1 MSEPVLAGG
10 ATAPLMKA
18 LAEAEEII
26 RSAPHVH
33 TEADVAEGLDYLL
46 GTLRGV
52 IEGGQHRGRSHPQL
66 FQATGPYTKMGLDNP
81 DTLYFYANLADGVE
95 YVIEGV
101 RGTTA
106 DLSFQVLAGNYSAGD
121 RADSHAAFDDRALE
135 INDEGRYSFRLGP
148 PRNDDD
154 DGDSG
159 YVVLHPGTSMIAIR
173 EVFSD
178 WDTEESGSVTLRRVD
193 AAGTAPDVPTLARQ
207 EKFYAK
213 LAEALIGRL
222 HTWLAFPGWFFG
234 DQARNTLYEPR
245 HTPGGLTTQYSSAG
259 IFELEPDQA
268 MIISVPVADVPYQG
282 FQLGSMWYASLEY
295 VHHQT
300 SLTAAQSHVTSDGL
314 IHLVLSEKDP
324 GLANW
329 MELLGR
335 REGIMQFRWQRVSG
349 PVTPELGPTA
359 RIVPFDQLAE
369 QLPGYDE
376 LRVTPQQWGERIAA
390 RQESFARRGLS

>member
-1 MSEPVLAGG
+1 
-10 ATAPLMKA
+10 
-18 LAEAEEII
+18 
-26 RSAPHVH
+26 
-33 TEADVAEGLDYLL
+33 
-46 GTLRGV
+46 
-52 IEGGQHRGRSHPQL
+52 
-66 FQATGPYTKMGLDNP
+66 
-81 DTLYFYANLADGVE
+81 
-95 YVIEGV
+95 
-101 RGTTA
+101 
-106 DLSFQVLAGNYSAGD
+106 
-121 RADSHAAFDDRALE
+121 
-135 INDEGRYSFRLGP
+135 
-148 PRNDDD
+148 
-154 DGDSG
+154 
-159 YVVLHPGTSMIAIR
+159 
-173 EVFSD
+173 
-178 WDTEESGSVTLRRVD
+178 
-193 AAGTAPDVPTLARQ
+193 
-207 EKFYAK
+207 
-213 LAEALIGRL
+213 
-222 HTWLAFPGWFFG
+222 
-234 DQARNTLYEPR
+234 
-245 HTPGGLTTQYSSAG
+245 
-259 IFELEPDQA
+259 